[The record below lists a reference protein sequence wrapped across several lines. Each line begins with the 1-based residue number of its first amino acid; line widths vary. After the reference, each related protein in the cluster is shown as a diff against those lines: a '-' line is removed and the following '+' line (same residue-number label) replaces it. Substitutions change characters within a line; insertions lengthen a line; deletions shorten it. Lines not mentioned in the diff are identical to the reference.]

1 MPEVLD
7 SLMASWSTTSQVSF
21 LDAVRMLLAAFVCG
35 QVLAWSYER
44 TYRGLSY
51 SRSFGHTIVLI
62 TVASA
67 AFVMAIGRNFYAG
80 LGLLGVLSMIRFRTT
95 LKTPR
100 DLVFLL
106 GGATSGVASG
116 IDSLMVAAAGTLAFA
131 GVAIYLHHGPLGARK
146 RFDGVLRFRVDS
158 EATIDEPLRGLLA
171 DHCRRTALMSVGEV
185 AQGREIEHTYQV
197 KFQSEQDRS
206 DLMTALREKLQV
218 RDARLLLQEVT
229 LEY

>member
-7 SLMASWSTTSQVSF
+7 SLIASWSTTSQVTF
-21 LDAVRMLLAAFVCG
+21 LDAVRLLLAAFVCG

-80 LGLLGVLSMIRFRTT
+80 LGLLGVLSMIRFRTN

-116 IDSLMVAAAGTLAFA
+116 IDSLMVAAAGTLAF
-131 GVAIYLHHGPLGARK
+131 
-146 RFDGVLRFRVDS
+146 RVDS
-158 EATIDEPLRGLLA
+158 QMEIDEPLRALLL

-206 DLMTALREKLQV
+206 DLMTALREKLKV